1 MTEGKAASEF
11 AVELA
16 PREVLARADAY
27 MLSRGFGI
35 GIDRTR
41 GTAHYVLF
49 RRKGWLGRL
58 LMMSPDF
65 YRVRLWVRQEEG
77 EGVTRLSVRS
87 SQKGK
92 WPDVPREVEQWVIEE
107 LEGTPE
113 PG

>member
-1 MTEGKAASEF
+1 MTERKGAADF
-11 AVELA
+11 AVKLA
-16 PREVLARADAY
+16 PREVLTRADAY

-41 GTAHYVLF
+41 GTAHYVVF
-49 RRKGWLGRL
+49 RRKGCLGRL

-77 EGVTRLSVRS
+77 EGFTRLAVRS
-87 SQKGK
+87 WQKGR
-92 WPDVPREVEQWVIEE
+92 WPDVPREIEQWIIEE